1 MASFAG
7 RALRSAQEFAQ
18 DRDVLV
24 MRYSES
30 NYLMPHIRRTL
41 EVLGIEVA
49 LDIGANT
56 GQTVRELRG
65 LGFEGQIVSF
75 EPTPHL
81 FAGLQADFGGDR
93 RWHGHQWALGS
104 EPGELVL
111 HRYREE
117 SMNSFLLP
125 SDVGAER
132 FRTLRA
138 DPIGEERVEVQR
150 LDDIWDEVVPSGR
163 VFMKVDTQGFDLEV
177 LKGAESSLERVDA
190 ILTEV
195 PFNQIYEGMHSAR
208 TIFEFMD
215 DHGFELTGLYPVKRT
230 LDKARLIEA
239 DCMFVRSSR
248 FE

>member
-1 MASFAG
+1 M
-7 RALRSAQEFAQ
+7 
-18 DRDVLV
+18 
-24 MRYSES
+24 
-30 NYLMPHIRRTL
+30 
-41 EVLGIEVA
+41 
-49 LDIGANT
+49 
-56 GQTVRELRG
+56 
-65 LGFEGQIVSF
+65 SF

-81 FAGLQADFGGDR
+81 FAGLQAEFGADR
-93 RWHGHQWALGS
+93 KWHGHQWALGS

-125 SDVGAER
+125 SEVGIER

-138 DPIGEERVEVQR
+138 DPIGEERVEVKR

-177 LKGAESSLERVDA
+177 LKGAEGSLGKVDA

-195 PFNQIYEGMHSAR
+195 PFNRIYEGMPAAR

-215 DHGFELTGLYPVKRT
+215 DHGFELAGLFPVKRT
-230 LDKARLIEA
+230 LEKVRLIEA